1 MFIGNYL
8 DGQTDGS
15 EADGEGGPPCGREE
29 VNIDWFEILKLLCK
43 ISPAEF

>member
-1 MFIGNYL
+1 MGKL
-8 DGQTDGS
+8 MGV
-15 EADGEGGPPCGREE
+15 GPTGRWSTVWYREE